1 MSILSVQF
9 LGFLLLLLGLYYI
22 CPKVIKPYVLL
33 CGSIFFFLQFDIRYS
48 IFLLFSIL
56 STFFGALGIQKV
68 SSQKSKKFILSI
80 VLIANIGLLL
90 FVKFT
95 PYLTSLVQRVIPFE
109 TPAIVENLLV
119 PIGISFY
126 TLQVSGYIFD
136 VYKGKY
142 EAENNFA
149 KFASFS
155 TFFPLMLQGPISRYN
170 QLGDQLFTPVSRD
183 TFYYNLRMGSQ
194 LMLWGFFKK
203 LVIADRAALLVN
215 QVFNDYTKHSG
226 LIILVAIFLYTIQI
240 YTDFSGCVDICR
252 GSAKLFGIDI
262 IENFKQP
269 YFSKSIQDFWRR
281 WHIALSSWFRDY
293 LYIPLGG
300 NRKGTFRKY
309 LNLMIVFFASGIWHG
324 VGLHYIV
331 WGVMQGAF
339 QIAGALTLSY
349 REKLCKK
356 LHIDRTK
363 TIYGLFQMAFTF
375 VLVNLSWL
383 MFRANGTIAAIRMF
397 FSVFRPSAEAF
408 NLPGITKIDALILLG
423 ALAILLVVSILK
435 EKGINIR
442 EKITSLALPLRWTIY
457 LTAFVLILI
466 LGLYGPGYSDSAFI
480 YMNF

>member
-215 QVFNDYTKHSG
+215 QVFND
-226 LIILVAIFLYTIQI
+226 
-240 YTDFSGCVDICR
+240 
-252 GSAKLFGIDI
+252 
-262 IENFKQP
+262 
-269 YFSKSIQDFWRR
+269 
-281 WHIALSSWFRDY
+281 
-293 LYIPLGG
+293 
-300 NRKGTFRKY
+300 
-309 LNLMIVFFASGIWHG
+309 
-324 VGLHYIV
+324 
-331 WGVMQGAF
+331 
-339 QIAGALTLSY
+339 
-349 REKLCKK
+349 
-356 LHIDRTK
+356 
-363 TIYGLFQMAFTF
+363 
-375 VLVNLSWL
+375 
-383 MFRANGTIAAIRMF
+383 
-397 FSVFRPSAEAF
+397 
-408 NLPGITKIDALILLG
+408 
-423 ALAILLVVSILK
+423 
-435 EKGINIR
+435 
-442 EKITSLALPLRWTIY
+442 
-457 LTAFVLILI
+457 
-466 LGLYGPGYSDSAFI
+466 
-480 YMNF
+480 